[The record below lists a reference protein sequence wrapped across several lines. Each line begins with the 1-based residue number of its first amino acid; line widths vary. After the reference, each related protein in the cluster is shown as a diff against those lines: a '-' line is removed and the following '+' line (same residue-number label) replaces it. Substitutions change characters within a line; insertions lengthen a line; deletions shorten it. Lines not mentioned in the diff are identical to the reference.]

1 MEWRGEWK
9 KRRDRREGEG
19 EERGERSGR
28 ERQEEYRGE
37 EGRKMTPI
45 VIPVILFQSFLWPH
59 NNLDMENDFGWFKGS
74 GITTFK
80 ASAPRALM
88 EQGDMLLLRHKRLAQ
103 RHQFTLSSA

>member
-1 MEWRGEWK
+1 MGREEWK
-9 KRRDRREGEG
+9 GET
-19 EERGERSGR
+19 RGVQR
-28 ERQEEYRGE
+28 RGE
-37 EGRKMTPI
+37 EGRRMTPI
-45 VIPVILFQSFLWPH
+45 AIPVILFQSFLWPH